1 VKLCQLKQDS
11 FLGDKPLHSSLR
23 PLFNPGFGRTT
34 VPSDPCQDNAPPY
47 RGRSLTVRAPF
58 TLNVFPTSY
67 RQDYFGST
75 SMRTRI
81 PLPPED
87 GSPLRVNLW
96 PMASPGHPVE
106 NKVAVTPRRHY
117 GLTIMLH
124 QKIIII
130 LHLQLPAQKEYS

>member
-1 VKLCQLKQDS
+1 MFKIVKLCQLKQDS

-34 VPSDPCQDNAPPY
+34 VPSDPCRDNAPPY

-67 RQDYFGST
+67 RQDYFNST

-96 PMASPGHPVE
+96 LCILSRDDSNWPIRMAHDLFTHAA
-106 NKVAVTPRRHY
+106 K
-117 GLTIMLH
+117 
-124 QKIIII
+124 Q
-130 LHLQLPAQKEYS
+130 